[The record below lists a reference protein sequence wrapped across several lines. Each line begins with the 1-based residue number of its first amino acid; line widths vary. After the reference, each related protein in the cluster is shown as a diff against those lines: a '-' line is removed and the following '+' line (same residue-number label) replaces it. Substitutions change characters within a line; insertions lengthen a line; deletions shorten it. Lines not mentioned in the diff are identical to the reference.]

1 MRYNYSPLKFL
12 LIYLKMIPVN
22 KKSSDYISQKDYIEE
37 ITMCL
42 IPHVKEKTIAE
53 MIVNTSLNIEKQEI
67 IKQVK
72 ETVKHR
78 DGSFDKIHN
87 TLKML
92 CIVLEN
98 NTDLK
103 MKKMR
108 EDTKRLL
115 KEMVKCFDN
124 KGMNYFQD
132 YNLIKEQNEE
142 KDEIIEEL
150 NCENEHLKSMLER
163 YNIVD
168 IDDMPSDTDM

>member
-37 ITMCL
+37 ITKCL

-53 MIVNTSLNIEKQEI
+53 MIVNSSLQIEKKEI
-67 IKQVK
+67 SNQLS
-72 ETVKHR
+72 ETAKYKNN
-78 DGSFDKIHN
+78 SFEKIHN
-87 TLKML
+87 TLKL
-92 CIVLEN
+92 LNIVLQN

-103 MKKMR
+103 MKRIRGDM
-108 EDTKRLL
+108 KRLIG
-115 KEMVKCFDN
+115 EMVKCFDN
-124 KGMNYFQD
+124 QGMNYFQD

-150 NCENEHLKSMLER
+150 NCENEHLKSMLDH

-168 IDDMPSDTDM
+168 VDDMPSDTDM